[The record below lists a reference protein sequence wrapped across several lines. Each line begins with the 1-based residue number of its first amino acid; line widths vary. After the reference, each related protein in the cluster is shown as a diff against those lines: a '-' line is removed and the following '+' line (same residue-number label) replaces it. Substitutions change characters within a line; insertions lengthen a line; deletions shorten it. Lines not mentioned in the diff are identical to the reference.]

1 MYKDMN
7 HSIIRTVVA
16 ALFIIFVCPYLA
28 AQDATSQSTWPQFRG
43 SDFNPILENEKLPDR
58 WSKTENIEWSIE
70 VDGRGWSSPIVV
82 DGKVFLT
89 SVTTDGQS
97 KSPQSGTD
105 YSNEYVAEL
114 MKQGLSAEEVE
125 RKVNERDFEM
135 PDQVSLHYHL
145 VCIDLKSGRELWK
158 QEYHTGKPPGGRH
171 RKNSFAS
178 ETPVTDGKFIYVY
191 STHLG
196 LFAYDFTG
204 QQIWHTEL
212 ENHPIYLEFGSGT
225 SPVILDDKL
234 IIVDDNQEHSTISAY
249 STADGKLV
257 WKTDRNVP
265 EDYPEQMPRSA
276 WATPYVWKN
285 ALRTEIVTISPG
297 VAVSYDKNGRF
308 SAPSAALYSLNDNRA
323 RGFPRIIDTGF
334 AGNGAAETSDSRD
347 LREDP
352 HRGLVRQ
359 RVSTRARRHDR
370 RRRRALR
377 SGRVRQQRRARAQD
391 RSAGHAAQLVG
402 DRARPRG
409 LGRQSV
415 PVQRAR
421 GAPGQRRPSR
431 LSSCRLPHLASQ
443 RRQRPDGAA
452 ARAVRG
458 RQPRHAGC
466 PGRARRV
473 HELVSAL
480 AARQRRRFPVHRAHG
495 HHRRPA
501 DRL

>member
-297 VAVSYDKNGRF
+297 VAISYDKNGTELWRLNGMTP
-308 SAPSAALYSLNDNRA
+308 APSSSSFAYDGLLYLDAGKTKPIFAIRPGAKGDITPKDGEEATEFVAWIRPRA
-323 RGFPRIIDTGF
+323 GTYIPTPVAYRGGLYIVQDKGIAIRLDAKTGKETFKSRISSGGSADFTSSPWAYNGKVFCISEQ
-334 AGNGAAETSDSRD
+334 GNTYVFEAAEEYKLLHVNPLDDFVMAT
-347 LREDP
+347 
-352 HRGLVRQ
+352 
-359 RVSTRARRHDR
+359 
-370 RRRRALR
+370 
-377 SGRVRQQRRARAQD
+377 
-391 RSAGHAAQLVG
+391 
-402 DRARPRG
+402 
-409 LGRQSV
+409 
-415 PVQRAR
+415 
-421 GAPGQRRPSR
+421 
-431 LSSCRLPHLASQ
+431 
-443 RRQRPDGAA
+443 
-452 ARAVRG
+452 
-458 RQPRHAGC
+458 
-466 PGRARRV
+466 
-473 HELVSAL
+473 
-480 AARQRRRFPVHRAHG
+480 
-495 HHRRPA
+495 PA
-501 DRL
+501 IVEDRLLIRTEKRLYCIRNRS